1 MCHRL
6 KQECQAT
13 AGIWM
18 VGKQNN
24 MDDKLSYDDERRRH
38 TKTLSE
44 LLAKTSSKHIKQLG
58 EKLRGCVP
66 KS

>member
-1 MCHRL
+1 
-6 KQECQAT
+6 
-13 AGIWM
+13 M